1 MTAKI
6 KSPERLVF
14 FSDAVV
20 AIALTLLILPLA
32 DLVKEYGKSAPA
44 NATYQTDS
52 HSMFATHAWLI
63 YAFLLSFAV
72 ILRFWLSHHRIFE
85 HVRAYSTPL
94 LMVNMLWVLSI
105 VFLPFP
111 TEMVANF
118 GSGDRL
124 THIVYGGNLFMS
136 SVLLTALV
144 WIIRRDPEVRRE
156 GDEEF
161 SDRRWF
167 DAVTTSGS
175 IGLAALLMAIF
186 PSWSYYPLLLGFLQP
201 QLVRLRFRSH

>member
-32 DLVKEYGKSAPA
+32 DVVKDYGTQISPKANPYNTSADLF
-44 NATYQTDS
+44 TS
-52 HSMFATHAWLI
+52 HAQLI
-63 YAFLLSFAV
+63 YAFLLSFVV
-72 ILRFWLSHHRIFE
+72 IVRFWFSHHRIFE
-85 HVRAYSTPL
+85 HVKAYSTPL

-105 VFLPFP
+105 VILPFP
-111 TEMVANF
+111 TEMVAAF
-118 GSGDRL
+118 SGSDRL
-124 THIVYGGNLFMS
+124 THIVYGCNLFFS
-136 SVLLTALV
+136 SCLLTALV
-144 WIIRRDPEVRRE
+144 WIIRRDPDVRTD
-156 GDEEF
+156 DEAI
-161 SDRRWF
+161 SGRRWF

-175 IGLAALLMAIF
+175 IGVATLLMTIF
-186 PSWSYYPLLLGFLQP
+186 PSWSYYPLLLGILQP

>member
-32 DLVKEYGKSAPA
+32 DVVKDYGTRGAKLDTNNSYNLIA
-44 NATYQTDS
+44 S
-52 HSMFATHAWLI
+52 HLPLI
-63 YAFLLSFAV
+63 YAFLLSFVV
-72 ILRFWLSHHRIFE
+72 IIRFWFSHHRIFE

-94 LMVNMLWVLSI
+94 LIVNMLWVLSI

-118 GSGDRL
+118 GGGDRL

-136 SVLLTALV
+136 SVLLTTLV

-156 GDEEF
+156 GDETF

-175 IGLAALLMAIF
+175 IGVATLLMAIF
-186 PSWSYYPLLLGFLQP
+186 PSWSYYPLLLGVLQP